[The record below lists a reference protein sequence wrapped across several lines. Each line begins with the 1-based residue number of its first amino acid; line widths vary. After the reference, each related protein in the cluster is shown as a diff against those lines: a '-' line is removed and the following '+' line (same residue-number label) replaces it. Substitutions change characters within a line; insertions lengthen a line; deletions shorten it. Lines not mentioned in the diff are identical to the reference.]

1 MYCSTSSSNMSTD
14 DSSTLLAGCCCLGS
28 RQASYTSHM
37 SRMSYNS
44 HGDLLN
50 GKPPAMSGGGNGGNG
65 GGGLGGKDYRS
76 AANRVAASSAYA
88 NASSAS
94 RPTLVPDLVVEHS
107 RHHYH
112 HHHNQNH
119 DYVIKPESSPFPFPF
134 L

>member
-1 MYCSTSSSNMSTD
+1 MVHLY
-14 DSSTLLAGCCCLGS
+14 LGS

-50 GKPPAMSGGGNGGNG
+50 GKPPAMSGS
-65 GGGLGGKDYRS
+65 KDYRS
-76 AANRVAASSAYA
+76 AANRVAAA

-107 RHHYH
+107 RHYHH

-119 DYVIKPESSPFPFPF
+119 DYVMTNVRLLHLFCPF
-134 L
+134 LSFFFLGGSVGFLVSNDVHRQANSNVYYITIRID

>member
-1 MYCSTSSSNMSTD
+1 MNCYVKR
-14 DSSTLLAGCCCLGS
+14 AGS

-50 GKPPAMSGGGNGGNG
+50 GKPPAMSGGG
-65 GGGLGGKDYRS
+65 GKDYRS
-76 AANRVAASSAYA
+76 ANRVAG
-88 NASSAS
+88 NASAS

-107 RHHYH
+107 RHHYYQ

-119 DYVIKPESSPFPFPF
+119 DYVSYSHVLSVPFIIINDRYIPTGSQSGGGRQSVHRAEERRRRYER
-134 L
+134 

>member
-1 MYCSTSSSNMSTD
+1 
-14 DSSTLLAGCCCLGS
+14 
-28 RQASYTSHM
+28 M

-50 GKPPAMSGGGNGGNG
+50 GKPPAMSGGG
-65 GGGLGGKDYRS
+65 KDYRS
-76 AANRVAASSAYA
+76 AANRVAVA

-107 RHHYH
+107 RHYHH

-119 DYVIKPESSPFPFPF
+119 DYVMTSVLVFFFYYYSALVVGAMSSRLTINHIDRRGSP
-134 L
+134 LAL